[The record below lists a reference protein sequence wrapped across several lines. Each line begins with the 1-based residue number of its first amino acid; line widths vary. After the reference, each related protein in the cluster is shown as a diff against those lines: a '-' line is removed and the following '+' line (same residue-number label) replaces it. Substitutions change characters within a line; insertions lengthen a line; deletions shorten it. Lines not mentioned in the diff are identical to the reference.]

1 MMPTCESQLSY
12 NVMNNPNRY
21 SVTATLLTAVILL
34 ALSACGLKGD
44 LYLATPEGKAE
55 DTTETLPPM
64 PAVDT
69 SMDDTGSSVIEDL
82 EAIES
87 LDTTES
93 KDTDV
98 LDDAPAGP

>member
-1 MMPTCESQLSY
+1 MMPTCESQLIY
-12 NVMNNPNRY
+12 NVMNSPNRP

-34 ALSACGLKGD
+34 ALNACGLKGD

-55 DTTETLPPM
+55 ATTETLPPM
-64 PAVDT
+64 PEVDT

-87 LDTTES
+87 LDATES
-93 KDTDV
+93 EDTDV
-98 LDDAPAGP
+98 LGDAPADP